1 MVLEFCVVSGD
12 FGKGTVHTKQNG
24 LSKLR
29 WLRAHTIAEIQ
40 NNTNNIE
47 QLTRGFLHS
56 YHRTI
61 AAFAKLVKDDNA
73 LTQSR
78 LDYYNPSIR

>member
-12 FGKGTVHTKQNG
+12 FGKGTIHTKQNG

-29 WLRAHTIAEIQ
+29 WLCAHTIAEIH
-40 NNTNNIE
+40 NNTNKIE
-47 QLTRGFLHS
+47 HLTRGFLHS
-56 YHRTI
+56 YDSTI

-78 LDYYNPSIR
+78 LDYYNSSIR

>member
-12 FGKGTVHTKQNG
+12 FGKGTIHTKQNG

-29 WLRAHTIAEIQ
+29 WLRAHTIAEIH
-40 NNTNNIE
+40 NNTNNID
-47 QLTRGFLHS
+47 QITRGFLHS